1 MTSSIL
7 ALDEGCAGLSWRM
20 DQAPS
25 SLADAVST
33 TQRRP
38 ISKMTTPASETRL
51 PKTLISKL
59 TPTPFL
65 PPDENEGTGLI
76 DIGANLLD
84 PQFTGFYNGKQ
95 RHEPDIEFILERAK
109 SQGVE
114 AVVITCGTLEEA
126 RRAQAFVGRQHG
138 QQPASGRVD
147 SIPALYTTVGV
158 HPTHA
163 NDFFGRNG
171 EEDGGTEEASV
182 ASHVTALDALVAA
195 PCVVAVGELGLDFD
209 RLQFAGKREQ
219 RVGFEAQLCL
229 AESSGKPL
237 FLHSRSCEPEMSSF
251 LKQHR
256 HRFKDGVVH
265 SFDGSLAELES
276 LLALDLFV
284 GLNGCSLRTEEN
296 LEVVRA
302 LPLERLLLE
311 TDAPWCEI
319 KPTHAGFPFVRTVLP
334 CKKKPDKFVMG
345 EGVKGRSEPWMM
357 RQVLEVVAGVKGVA
371 EDDVSRHA
379 HFNARR
385 IFGIS

>member
-1 MTSSIL
+1 
-7 ALDEGCAGLSWRM
+7 
-20 DQAPS
+20 
-25 SLADAVST
+25 
-33 TQRRP
+33 
-38 ISKMTTPASETRL
+38 
-51 PKTLISKL
+51 
-59 TPTPFL
+59 
-65 PPDENEGTGLI
+65 
-76 DIGANLLD
+76 
-84 PQFTGFYNGKQ
+84 
-95 RHEPDIEFILERAK
+95 
-109 SQGVE
+109 
-114 AVVITCGTLEEA
+114 
-126 RRAQAFVGRQHG
+126 
-138 QQPASGRVD
+138 
-147 SIPALYTTVGV
+147 
-158 HPTHA
+158 
-163 NDFFGRNG
+163 
-171 EEDGGTEEASV
+171 
-182 ASHVTALDALVAA
+182 
-195 PCVVAVGELGLDFD
+195 
-209 RLQFAGKREQ
+209 
-219 RVGFEAQLCL
+219 
-229 AESSGKPL
+229 
-237 FLHSRSCEPEMSSF
+237 MSSF